1 MSRDE
6 TTITKST
13 QLMHYYRSLEAIP
26 VNMPNTV
33 VTIGNFDGLHLG
45 HQQVI
50 QQVLSEANKRQLQ
63 SVVVSFDP
71 YPKEFFIGTRVPR
84 LMSWRE
90 KYLALK
96 AIGVDYF
103 VTIPFNQTL
112 SQMPAENFVK
122 DIIVDRLHAHCVI
135 IGDDFHFGQKRRG
148 NYALLCEQGKQYQFD
163 VMQMST
169 FEVLDE
175 RVSSSRIRHTLQAGN
190 MALAEK
196 LLGHHYYL
204 SGTVI
209 HGDKLGREL
218 GFPTANIDLHRR
230 LVPLSGVF
238 VVRVVFN
245 DETYYGAANIGTRP
259 AVNGTRVLLEIY
271 IFDFNR
277 EIYGQNINVTFL
289 HKLRDEAHYDN
300 LELLKAQ
307 IAQDV
312 AAAKAYLES

>member
-1 MSRDE
+1 M
-6 TTITKST
+6 
-13 QLMHYYRSLEAIP
+13 QYYRSLTAIP
-26 VNMPNTV
+26 KTLPNTV

-50 QQVLSEANKRQLQ
+50 QQALATAKKHQLK

-96 AIGVDYF
+96 AMGVDYF
-103 VTIPFNQTL
+103 VTIPFDKAL
-112 SQMPAENFVK
+112 SQMSAENFVK
-122 DIIVDRLHAHCVI
+122 NIIVDRLHVRYVI
-135 IGDDFHFGQKRRG
+135 IGDDFHFGQNRRG
-148 NYALLCEQGKQYQFD
+148 NYALLCEQGKHYQFD
-163 VMQMST
+163 VAQMST
-169 FEVLDE
+169 FEVLNE

-190 MALAEK
+190 MALVEK
-196 LLGHHYYL
+196 LLGHPYYL
-204 SGTVI
+204 WGTVI
-209 HGDKLGREL
+209 HGDKLGRQL

-238 VVRVVFN
+238 VVRVNFE

-259 AVNGTRVLLEIY
+259 AVNGTRVLLEVY
-271 IFDFNR
+271 IFDFDYD
-277 EIYGQNINVTFL
+277 IYGLNIKVTFL

-300 LELLKAQ
+300 LELLKTQ

-312 AAAKAYLES
+312 ANAKQYLEP